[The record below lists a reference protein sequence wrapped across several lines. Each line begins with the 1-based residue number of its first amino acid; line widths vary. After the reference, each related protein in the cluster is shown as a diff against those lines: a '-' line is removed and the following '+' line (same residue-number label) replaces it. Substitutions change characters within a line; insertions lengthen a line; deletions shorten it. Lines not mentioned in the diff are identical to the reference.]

1 MAATKI
7 LIVEDEAPIREMI
20 AFHLTRAG
28 FETLEAADCRQA
40 RQLLADER
48 PALALVDW
56 MLPDMSGLELTR
68 MLKRD
73 NENED
78 LAVIMLT
85 ARSDEH
91 DKVTGL
97 EGGAD
102 DYVTKPFAPRELI
115 ARIQA
120 VLRRAG
126 SGEYGTLSAGL
137 LELDPAGHRVSIDNR
152 EVQLGPTE
160 FRLLKFLMTHADR
173 VYSRTQLL
181 DRVWGANVYVE
192 ERTVDVHVRRLRKAL
207 SHRDAHRYIQTVR
220 GAGYRFSTR
229 GESAE

>member
-1 MAATKI
+1 MSANKI
-7 LIVEDEAPIREMI
+7 LIVEDETPIREMI
-20 AFHLTRAG
+20 AFHLSRAG
-28 FETLEAADCRQA
+28 FDTIEADCCRKA
-40 RQLLADER
+40 RELLADER
-48 PALALVDW
+48 PDVALIDW

-73 NENED
+73 TDNED
-78 LAVIMLT
+78 LAIIMLT
-85 ARSDEH
+85 ARADEN
-91 DKVTGL
+91 DKVAGL

-102 DYVTKPFAPRELI
+102 DYVTKPFSPRELV

-120 VLRRAG
+120 VLRRART
-126 SGEYGTLSAGL
+126 GESGTLTAGV
-137 LELDPAGHRVSIDNR
+137 LELDAAGHRVTAGGRDIK
-152 EVQLGPTE
+152 LGPTE
-160 FRLLKFLMTHADR
+160 YRLLQFLMSHPDR

-207 SHRDAHRYIQTVR
+207 GVEKADAYIQTVR

-229 GESAE
+229 ET

>member
-1 MAATKI
+1 MASSKI

-28 FETLEAADCRQA
+28 YETLEAEDCRRA
-40 RQLLADER
+40 RELLADER
-48 PALALVDW
+48 PSLALIDW

-68 MLKRD
+68 TLKRD
-73 NENED
+73 NEYED

-85 ARSDEH
+85 ARSDEF

-102 DYVTKPFAPRELI
+102 DYVTKPFSPRELI

-120 VLRRAG
+120 VLRR
-126 SGEYGTLSAGL
+126 SGTTSVDQISAGIL
-137 LELDPAGHRVSIDNR
+137 TIDPAGHRVSASGNS
-152 EVQLGPTE
+152 VHLGPTE
-160 FRLLKFLMTHADR
+160 YRLLKFFMTHADR

-207 SHRDAHRYIQTVR
+207 NEHAADHYIQTVR
-220 GAGYRFSTR
+220 GAGYRFSTK
-229 GESAE
+229 GH